1 MAATVTVRAK
11 LTSKIGFY
19 IGDVCYEMTDED
31 YYADWSNNFEDFE
44 GEHELRGHKFAIG
57 GTAYGDG
64 EYEDQYGHRYGVD
77 SGTIG
82 ILPYEL
88 CKDKNISELDR
99 YGRFVRAT
107 SATFTAEDGEF
118 DIKLNTQ
125 QSYHISTNDYEEDE
139 EDDYYEM
146 TDEDYYADWS
156 NNFEDFEGE
165 HELRGHKF
173 AIGGTAYGDGEYE
186 DQYGHRYGVDSGTIG
201 ILPYELCK
209 DKNISELDRYGRF
222 VRATSATFTAED
234 GEFDIKLNTQQSYH
248 ISTNDYEEDEE
259 DDYYDDEDY
268 DYYYDS
274 DEEDED

>member
-1 MAATVTVRAK
+1 MATENKVQATLKSA
-11 LTSKIGFY
+11 IGFY
-19 IGDVCYEMTDED
+19 IGDVCYAMSDDDYDGEWHNED
-31 YYADWSNNFEDFE
+31 YTDFE
-44 GEHELRGHKFAIG
+44 GAHELRGHKFAIG

-64 EYEDQYGHRYGVD
+64 EYEDQFGHRYGVD

-88 CKDKNISELDR
+88 CENKN
-99 YGRFVRAT
+99 
-107 SATFTAEDGEF
+107 
-118 DIKLNTQ
+118 
-125 QSYHISTNDYEEDE
+125 
-139 EDDYYEM
+139 
-146 TDEDYYADWS
+146 
-156 NNFEDFEGE
+156 
-165 HELRGHKF
+165 
-173 AIGGTAYGDGEYE
+173 
-186 DQYGHRYGVDSGTIG
+186 
-201 ILPYELCK
+201 PYEL
-209 DKNISELDRYGRF
+209 DKLGRF

>member
-1 MAATVTVRAK
+1 MRFFCCKNSLKKFRFLRCFAGLFQDVTVLLCYKKGKGQHPKRSNKMAATVTVRAK

-139 EDDYYEM
+139 EDDYY
-146 TDEDYYADWS
+146 
-156 NNFEDFEGE
+156 
-165 HELRGHKF
+165 
-173 AIGGTAYGDGEYE
+173 
-186 DQYGHRYGVDSGTIG
+186 
-201 ILPYELCK
+201 
-209 DKNISELDRYGRF
+209 
-222 VRATSATFTAED
+222 
-234 GEFDIKLNTQQSYH
+234 
-248 ISTNDYEEDEE
+248 
-259 DDYYDDEDY
+259 DDEDY
-268 DYYYDS
+268 DYYDDS

>member
-139 EDDYYEM
+139 ESTIANDNPPTLQAGGKLMLPARYVNLFY
-146 TDEDYYADWS
+146 
-156 NNFEDFEGE
+156 
-165 HELRGHKF
+165 HKIITF
-173 AIGGTAYGDGEYE
+173 
-186 DQYGHRYGVDSGTIG
+186 
-201 ILPYELCK
+201 
-209 DKNISELDRYGRF
+209 
-222 VRATSATFTAED
+222 SAPTRHLL
-234 GEFDIKLNTQQSYH
+234 K
-248 ISTNDYEEDEE
+248 
-259 DDYYDDEDY
+259 
-268 DYYYDS
+268 
-274 DEEDED
+274 

>member
-139 EDDYYEM
+139 EDDYY
-146 TDEDYYADWS
+146 
-156 NNFEDFEGE
+156 
-165 HELRGHKF
+165 
-173 AIGGTAYGDGEYE
+173 
-186 DQYGHRYGVDSGTIG
+186 
-201 ILPYELCK
+201 
-209 DKNISELDRYGRF
+209 
-222 VRATSATFTAED
+222 
-234 GEFDIKLNTQQSYH
+234 
-248 ISTNDYEEDEE
+248 
-259 DDYYDDEDY
+259 DDEDY
-268 DYYYDS
+268 GCKTKQGQQARRS
-274 DEEDED
+274 KK

>member
-31 YYADWSNNFEDFE
+31 YYADWSNNFEDF
-44 GEHELRGHKFAIG
+44 
-57 GTAYGDG
+57 DG

-139 EDDYYEM
+139 EDD
-146 TDEDYYADWS
+146 
-156 NNFEDFEGE
+156 N
-165 HELRGHKF
+165 
-173 AIGGTAYGDGEYE
+173 
-186 DQYGHRYGVDSGTIG
+186 
-201 ILPYELCK
+201 
-209 DKNISELDRYGRF
+209 
-222 VRATSATFTAED
+222 
-234 GEFDIKLNTQQSYH
+234 
-248 ISTNDYEEDEE
+248 
-259 DDYYDDEDY
+259 YDDEDY
-268 DYYYDS
+268 DYYDDS